1 MKFKKIVRQ
10 INSVTS
16 GINNITN
23 GVNTVT
29 KGVVQAPK
37 KAAQQTLNGLLI
49 PVKAI
54 LKLVTSIIVIL
65 RKSMQQIF
73 LYAKCFIKFLKNFYK
88 CAFFYLLDIIKYLIM
103 IVWLSLT
110 VGFVAFAKNDKYT
123 AKQYAKDVAYYF
135 SKITYS
141 TKIMNDCYRCKKKKD
156 PVTKSFMQE
165 LKELVAKELNPDV
178 KSRKQPLSF
187 FTILLWSSISI
198 IGLLFLNYVYQLK
211 KLWSHIKDWFNNWL
225 DGKSNDLSNDQK
237 SRGFRIWIAIIII
250 LFLVLAINQ
259 KWAGNSRY
267 ALLVI
272 LVILIFG
279 PIFGGIGY
287 YLIEYLTN
295 TDSTNLTNTDSIT
308 IPELDVV
315 GVLKESQ
322 SDTKTLPQYMTPI
335 NSSGVNN
342 SNIDSNSNSNS
353 ESERREN
360 YLNETAGREY
370 WENRREQNKKQKI
383 TPH

>member
-1 MKFKKIVRQ
+1 MKIKKIISK

-73 LYAKCFIKFLKNFYK
+73 LYAKCFIKFMKNFYK

-123 AKQYAKDVAYYF
+123 AKQYAKDVVYYF
-135 SKITYS
+135 SKIRYT
-141 TKIMNDCYRCKKKKD
+141 TNIMNDCYRCKKKKD
-156 PVTKSFMQE
+156 PETKSFMQE

-187 FTILLWSSISI
+187 FTILLWSSICI
-198 IGLLFLNYVYQLK
+198 IGLLFLNYVYQLE
-211 KLWSHIKDWFNNWL
+211 KLWSHIKNWFNNWL
-225 DGKSNDLSNDQK
+225 NGNSNDLSNDDQD
-237 SRGFRIWIAIIII
+237 SGQLFTPERGFI
-250 LFLVLAINQ
+250 LWLVFVITVFLVLAINQ

-267 ALLVI
+267 ILLVI
-272 LVILIFG
+272 QSFVFL
-279 PIFGGIGY
+279 GGIGY
-287 YLIEYLTN
+287 YLMKYLTN
-295 TDSTNLTNTDSIT
+295 TDSTT
-308 IPELDVV
+308 IPEWDGVR
-315 GVLKESQ
+315 VLKESP
-322 SDTKTLPQYMTPI
+322 SDTKTFSQYIIPI

-342 SNIDSNSNSNS
+342 SNNDDQAHQ
-353 ESERREN
+353 RW
-360 YLNETAGREY
+360 LDETTGPDD
-370 WENRREQNKKQKI
+370 WNKMREQNKKQI
-383 TPH
+383 SPH

>member
-23 GVNTVT
+23 GVNNVT
-29 KGVVQAPK
+29 KNVVQAPK

-103 IVWLSLT
+103 IVWLTLT

-123 AKQYAKDVAYYF
+123 AKQYAKDVVYYF
-135 SKITYS
+135 SKIRYT

-198 IGLLFLNYVYQLK
+198 IGLLFFNYVYPIK
-211 KLWSHIKDWFNNWL
+211 KLWSHIKNWFNNWWNKIS
-225 DGKSNDLSNDQK
+225 DGQK
-237 SRGFRIWIAIIII
+237 SDGQNNLSFNLSSIAYRWIAIIII

-259 KWAGNSRY
+259 KWAGKSRY
-267 ALLVI
+267 ALLVT

-279 PIFGGIGY
+279 PIFVLIFGPIFRYIGY
-287 YLIEYLTN
+287 TLYKSYRNMFSEEIVSVGDLLNEGTERNKNFTSSNLN
-295 TDSTNLTNTDSIT
+295 TQ
-308 IPELDVV
+308 
-315 GVLKESQ
+315 Q
-322 SDTKTLPQYMTPI
+322 S
-335 NSSGVNN
+335 NN
-342 SNIDSNSNSNS
+342 DNPAHQAW
-353 ESERREN
+353 
-360 YLNETAGREY
+360 LNETSGPNEV
-370 WENRREQNKKQKI
+370 KM
-383 TPH
+383 

>member
-1 MKFKKIVRQ
+1 MGLKGIKKT
-10 INSVTS
+10 INK
-16 GINNITN
+16 
-23 GVNTVT
+23 VT
-29 KGVVQAPK
+29 KGVKEAPK
-37 KAAQQTLNGLLI
+37 KAAQQTLDGLLI

-110 VGFVAFAKNDKYT
+110 VGLVAFAKNDKYT
-123 AKQYAKDVAYYF
+123 AKQYAKDVVYYF
-135 SKITYS
+135 SKITYT

-187 FTILLWSSISI
+187 FTILLWSSICI
-198 IGLLFLNYVYQLK
+198 IGLLFFNYVYPIEKLLTNLFNK
-211 KLWSHIKDWFNNWL
+211 KWDYKLWDDTIDLLHKKSDDQNNSSF
-225 DGKSNDLSNDQK
+225 GYV
-237 SRGFRIWIAIIII
+237 RVAVIII

-259 KWAGNSRY
+259 KWTGNSRY

-279 PIFGGIGY
+279 PISGY
-287 YLIEYLTN
+287 ISNGLYEILYKSYRNMFPKEIVPKDDLYNKGTERNKNITKFNLNNNPVAYAQGEYAPGN
-295 TDSTNLTNTDSIT
+295 YS
-308 IPELDVV
+308 
-315 GVLKESQ
+315 KEDPPLS
-322 SDTKTLPQYMTPI
+322 
-335 NSSGVNN
+335 
-342 SNIDSNSNSNS
+342 
-353 ESERREN
+353 
-360 YLNETAGREY
+360 
-370 WENRREQNKKQKI
+370 
-383 TPH
+383 